1 MDSLHARVSTCTP
14 SAMDK
19 GFNAP
24 RAHSNIGKVNA
35 TPLKAHVN
43 VGTCPELFHS
53 KIDRERRNALPKKVH
68 PRLRSVSSQ
77 PSLPRTAPSA
87 TLSSPLSAHAKTSGR
102 KTVAETPRTKHE
114 WSSETGFFICA
125 NTMHAS
131 VAEPEPLKSIP
142 SLLPPGKISEPV
154 SRPFSVRASTDKVN
168 KPVRVHVNQR
178 SGPKML
184 PSALSPK
191 QAVSTAS
198 KQNVRH
204 VSLYPQQDSDKVQ
217 SASRSPSHETYH
229 TGCGP
234 ITSASLAQAS
244 FMKDQQE
251 HKSAPSPIPF
261 PVLGMRT
268 APAASMLP
276 SDASSAWTD
285 HKNQSAPGTLSP
297 LSLNHRMHN
306 ELSLT
311 SSTPNELTMEEASH
325 ILDAR
330 HARKLLDL
338 EISNKSLLAINATL
352 ESSKVKLTKELRE
365 LRHNMLVGKTNSE
378 ANHGEQISGSIRT
391 SLDELLHPMSG
402 ANEKDSL
409 GEEVLRIYT
418 QQDQETDTIYRRCCA
433 KIDELLKE
441 ARSAILAKPV
451 LDAAPGGKILHPSEL
466 RHDTLDDTLVNAT
479 LTEGH
484 LMMRLKDNL

>member
-1 MDSLHARVSTCTP
+1 
-14 SAMDK
+14 MDK

-43 VGTCPELFHS
+43 VGTCQELFHS
-53 KIDRERRNALPKKVH
+53 RIDRECRNALPKKVH

-87 TLSSPLSAHAKTSGR
+87 TLSTPLSTHVKTSGR

-114 WSSETGFFICA
+114 WSSEKGFFICA

-154 SRPFSVRASTDKVN
+154 SRPLSVRASTDKVN

-178 SGPKML
+178 PGPKML

-217 SASRSPSHETYH
+217 SASRSPSHETCH
-229 TGCGP
+229 TGHGP
-234 ITSASLAQAS
+234 TTSTSLVQAS

-251 HKSAPSPIPF
+251 HTSASSPIPF
-261 PVLGMRT
+261 SVLGMRT

-276 SDASSAWTD
+276 CDASSAWTD

-297 LSLNHRMHN
+297 LSLDQSMHN
-306 ELSLT
+306 QLSFA

-365 LRHNMLVGKTNSE
+365 LRHNMMVGKTNSE
-378 ANHGEQISGSIRT
+378 ANHEEISGSIRT

-402 ANEKDSL
+402 ANKKDSL
-409 GEEVLRIYT
+409 GVEVLRIYT

-451 LDAAPGGKILHPSEL
+451 PDAAPGGKILHPSEL
-466 RHDTLDDTLVNAT
+466 RHDTLDDTPVNAT

-484 LMMRLKDNL
+484 LMMSLKDNL

>member
-1 MDSLHARVSTCTP
+1 
-14 SAMDK
+14 MDK

-43 VGTCPELFHS
+43 VGTCQELFHS
-53 KIDRERRNALPKKVH
+53 RIDRECRNALPKKVH

-87 TLSSPLSAHAKTSGR
+87 TLSTPLSTHVKTSGR

-114 WSSETGFFICA
+114 WSSEKGFFICA

-154 SRPFSVRASTDKVN
+154 SRPLSVRASTDKVN

-178 SGPKML
+178 PGPKML

-204 VSLYPQQDSDKVQ
+204 GSLYPQQDSDKVQ
-217 SASRSPSHETYH
+217 SASRSPSHETCH
-229 TGCGP
+229 TGHGP
-234 ITSASLAQAS
+234 TTSTSLVQAS

-251 HKSAPSPIPF
+251 HTSASSPIPF
-261 PVLGMRT
+261 SVLGMRT

-276 SDASSAWTD
+276 CDASSAWTD

-297 LSLNHRMHN
+297 LSLDQRMHN
-306 ELSLT
+306 QLSFA

-352 ESSKVKLTKELRE
+352 ESSKVKLTKQLRE
-365 LRHNMLVGKTNSE
+365 LRHNMMVGKTNSE
-378 ANHGEQISGSIRT
+378 ANDEEISGSIRT

-402 ANEKDSL
+402 ANKKDSL
-409 GEEVLRIYT
+409 GVEVLRIYT

-451 LDAAPGGKILHPSEL
+451 PDAAPGGKILHPSEL
-466 RHDTLDDTLVNAT
+466 RHDTLDDTPVNAT

-484 LMMRLKDNL
+484 LMMSLKDNL

>member
-1 MDSLHARVSTCTP
+1 
-14 SAMDK
+14 MDK

-43 VGTCPELFHS
+43 VGTCQELFHS
-53 KIDRERRNALPKKVH
+53 RIDRECRNALPKKVH

-87 TLSSPLSAHAKTSGR
+87 TLSTPLSTHVKTSGR
-102 KTVAETPRTKHE
+102 KTVAETPRAKHE

-154 SRPFSVRASTDKVN
+154 SRPLSVRASTDKVN

-178 SGPKML
+178 PGPKML

-198 KQNVRH
+198 KQNVRLG
-204 VSLYPQQDSDKVQ
+204 SLYPQQDSDKVQ
-217 SASRSPSHETYH
+217 SASRSPSHETCH
-229 TGCGP
+229 TGHGP
-234 ITSASLAQAS
+234 TTSTSLVQAS

-251 HKSAPSPIPF
+251 HTSASSPIPF
-261 PVLGMRT
+261 SVLGMRT

-276 SDASSAWTD
+276 CDASSAWTD

-297 LSLNHRMHN
+297 LSLDQRMHN
-306 ELSLT
+306 QLSFA

-352 ESSKVKLTKELRE
+352 ESSKVKLTKQLRE
-365 LRHNMLVGKTNSE
+365 LRHNMMVGKTNSE
-378 ANHGEQISGSIRT
+378 ANHEEISGSIRT

-402 ANEKDSL
+402 ANKKDSL
-409 GEEVLRIYT
+409 GVEVLRIYT

-451 LDAAPGGKILHPSEL
+451 PDAAPGGKILHPSEL
-466 RHDTLDDTLVNAT
+466 RHDTLDDTPVNAT

-484 LMMRLKDNL
+484 LMMSLKDNL

>member
-43 VGTCPELFHS
+43 VGTCQELFHS
-53 KIDRERRNALPKKVH
+53 RIDRECRNALPKKVH

-87 TLSSPLSAHAKTSGR
+87 TLSTPLSTHVKTSGR

-114 WSSETGFFICA
+114 WSSEKGFFICA

-154 SRPFSVRASTDKVN
+154 SRPLSVRASTDKVN

-178 SGPKML
+178 PGPKML

-198 KQNVRH
+198 KQNVRLG
-204 VSLYPQQDSDKVQ
+204 SLYPQQDSDKVQ
-217 SASRSPSHETYH
+217 SASRSPSHETCH
-229 TGCGP
+229 TGHGP
-234 ITSASLAQAS
+234 TTSTSLVQAS

-251 HKSAPSPIPF
+251 HTSASSPIPF
-261 PVLGMRT
+261 SVLGMRT

-276 SDASSAWTD
+276 CDASSAWTD

-297 LSLNHRMHN
+297 LSLDQSMHN
-306 ELSLT
+306 QLSFA

-365 LRHNMLVGKTNSE
+365 LRHNMMVGKTNSE
-378 ANHGEQISGSIRT
+378 ANHEEISGSIRT

-402 ANEKDSL
+402 ANKKDSL
-409 GEEVLRIYT
+409 GVEVLRIYT

-451 LDAAPGGKILHPSEL
+451 PDAAPGGKILHPSEL
-466 RHDTLDDTLVNAT
+466 RHDTLDDTPVNAT

-484 LMMRLKDNL
+484 LMMSLKDNL

>member
-1 MDSLHARVSTCTP
+1 
-14 SAMDK
+14 MDK

-43 VGTCPELFHS
+43 VGTCQELFHS
-53 KIDRERRNALPKKVH
+53 RIDRECRNALPKKVH

-87 TLSSPLSAHAKTSGR
+87 TLSTPLSTHVKTSGR

-114 WSSETGFFICA
+114 WSSEKGFFICA

-154 SRPFSVRASTDKVN
+154 SRPLSVRASTDKVN

-178 SGPKML
+178 PGPKML

-204 VSLYPQQDSDKVQ
+204 GSLYPQQDSDKVQ
-217 SASRSPSHETYH
+217 SASRSPSHETCH
-229 TGCGP
+229 TGHGP
-234 ITSASLAQAS
+234 TTSTSLVQAS

-251 HKSAPSPIPF
+251 HTSASSPIPF
-261 PVLGMRT
+261 SVLGMRT

-276 SDASSAWTD
+276 CDASSAWTD

-297 LSLNHRMHN
+297 LSLDQRMHN
-306 ELSLT
+306 QLSFA

-352 ESSKVKLTKELRE
+352 ESSKVKLTKQLRE
-365 LRHNMLVGKTNSE
+365 LRHNMMVGKTNSE
-378 ANHGEQISGSIRT
+378 ANHEEISGSIRT

-402 ANEKDSL
+402 ANKKDSL
-409 GEEVLRIYT
+409 GVEVLRIYT

-451 LDAAPGGKILHPSEL
+451 PDAAPGGKILHPSEL
-466 RHDTLDDTLVNAT
+466 RHDTLDDTPVNAT

-484 LMMRLKDNL
+484 LMMSLKDNL

>member
-1 MDSLHARVSTCTP
+1 
-14 SAMDK
+14 MDK

-43 VGTCPELFHS
+43 VGTCQELFHS
-53 KIDRERRNALPKKVH
+53 RIDRECRNALPKKVH

-87 TLSSPLSAHAKTSGR
+87 TLSTPLSTHVKTSGR
-102 KTVAETPRTKHE
+102 KTVAETPRAKHE

-154 SRPFSVRASTDKVN
+154 SRPLSVRASTDKVN
-168 KPVRVHVNQR
+168 KPVRVHVNQQP
-178 SGPKML
+178 GPKML

-198 KQNVRH
+198 KQNVRLG
-204 VSLYPQQDSDKVQ
+204 SLYPQQDSDKVQ
-217 SASRSPSHETYH
+217 SASRSPSHETCH
-229 TGCGP
+229 TGHGP
-234 ITSASLAQAS
+234 TTSTSLVQAS

-251 HKSAPSPIPF
+251 HKSASSPIPF
-261 PVLGMRT
+261 SVLGMRT

-276 SDASSAWTD
+276 CDASSAWTD

-297 LSLNHRMHN
+297 LSLDQRMHN
-306 ELSLT
+306 QLSFA

-365 LRHNMLVGKTNSE
+365 LRHNMMVGKTNSE
-378 ANHGEQISGSIRT
+378 ANHEEISGSIRT

-402 ANEKDSL
+402 ANKKDSL
-409 GEEVLRIYT
+409 GVEVLRIYS

-451 LDAAPGGKILHPSEL
+451 PDAAPGGKILHPSEL
-466 RHDTLDDTLVNAT
+466 RHDTLDDTPVNAT

-484 LMMRLKDNL
+484 LMMSLKDNL

>member
-43 VGTCPELFHS
+43 VGTCQELFHS
-53 KIDRERRNALPKKVH
+53 RIDRECRNALPKKVH

-87 TLSSPLSAHAKTSGR
+87 TLSTPLSTHVKTSGR

-114 WSSETGFFICA
+114 WSSEKGFFICA

-154 SRPFSVRASTDKVN
+154 SRPLSVRASTDKVN

-178 SGPKML
+178 PGPKML

-204 VSLYPQQDSDKVQ
+204 GSLYPQQDSDKVQ
-217 SASRSPSHETYH
+217 SASRSPSHETCH
-229 TGCGP
+229 TGHGP
-234 ITSASLAQAS
+234 TTSTSLVQAS

-251 HKSAPSPIPF
+251 HTSASSPIPF
-261 PVLGMRT
+261 SVLGMRT

-276 SDASSAWTD
+276 CDASSAWTD

-297 LSLNHRMHN
+297 LSLDQRMHN
-306 ELSLT
+306 QLSFA

-365 LRHNMLVGKTNSE
+365 LRHNMMVGKTNSE
-378 ANHGEQISGSIRT
+378 ANDEEISGSIRT

-402 ANEKDSL
+402 ANKKDSL
-409 GEEVLRIYT
+409 GVEVLRIYS

-451 LDAAPGGKILHPSEL
+451 PDAAPGGKILHPSEL
-466 RHDTLDDTLVNAT
+466 RHDTLDDTPVNAT

-484 LMMRLKDNL
+484 LMMSLKDNL

>member
-43 VGTCPELFHS
+43 VGTCQELFHS
-53 KIDRERRNALPKKVH
+53 RIDRECRNALPKKVH

-87 TLSSPLSAHAKTSGR
+87 TLSTPLSTHVKTSGR
-102 KTVAETPRTKHE
+102 KTVAETPRAKHE

-154 SRPFSVRASTDKVN
+154 SRPLSVRASTDKVN
-168 KPVRVHVNQR
+168 KPVRVHVNQQP
-178 SGPKML
+178 GPKML

-204 VSLYPQQDSDKVQ
+204 GSLYPQQDSDKVQ
-217 SASRSPSHETYH
+217 SASRSPSHETCH
-229 TGCGP
+229 TGYGP
-234 ITSASLAQAS
+234 TTSTSLVQAS

-251 HKSAPSPIPF
+251 HKSASSPIPF
-261 PVLGMRT
+261 SVLGMRT

-276 SDASSAWTD
+276 CDASSAWTD

-297 LSLNHRMHN
+297 LSLDQRMHN
-306 ELSLT
+306 QLSFA

-352 ESSKVKLTKELRE
+352 ESSKVKLTKQLRE
-365 LRHNMLVGKTNSE
+365 LRHNMMVGKTNSE
-378 ANHGEQISGSIRT
+378 ANHEEISGSIRT

-402 ANEKDSL
+402 ANKKDSL
-409 GEEVLRIYT
+409 GVEVLRIYT

-451 LDAAPGGKILHPSEL
+451 PDAAPGGKILHPSEL
-466 RHDTLDDTLVNAT
+466 RHDTLDDTPVNAT

-484 LMMRLKDNL
+484 LMMSLKDNL

>member
-1 MDSLHARVSTCTP
+1 
-14 SAMDK
+14 MDK

-43 VGTCPELFHS
+43 VGTCQELFHS
-53 KIDRERRNALPKKVH
+53 RIDRECRNALPKKVH

-87 TLSSPLSAHAKTSGR
+87 TLSTPLSTHVKTSGR

-178 SGPKML
+178 PGPKML

-217 SASRSPSHETYH
+217 SASRSPSHETCH
-229 TGCGP
+229 TGHGP
-234 ITSASLAQAS
+234 TTSTSLVQAS

-251 HKSAPSPIPF
+251 HTSASSPIPF
-261 PVLGMRT
+261 SVLGMRT

-276 SDASSAWTD
+276 CDASSAWTD

-297 LSLNHRMHN
+297 LSLDQRMHN
-306 ELSLT
+306 QLSFA

-352 ESSKVKLTKELRE
+352 ESSKVKLTKQLRE
-365 LRHNMLVGKTNSE
+365 LRHNMMVGKTNSE
-378 ANHGEQISGSIRT
+378 ANDEEISGSIRT

-402 ANEKDSL
+402 ANKKDSL
-409 GEEVLRIYT
+409 GVEVLRIYT

-451 LDAAPGGKILHPSEL
+451 PDAAPGGKILHPSEL
-466 RHDTLDDTLVNAT
+466 RHDTLDDTPVNAT

-484 LMMRLKDNL
+484 LMMSLKDNL